1 MYRLLIC
8 GYILIGFFACS
19 SEVPFASINP
29 ESQTITESNLTIN
42 DPYAQLALETC
53 DCMNPMIDKVNEAEA
68 LRQIHTATSEKLQKS
83 YQEIEDIRPQIEE
96 CNIIVKKRYVPILG
110 ENPNTQLF
118 LEALK
123 NYCPSTYAVIS
134 KGISMKN

>member
-1 MYRLLIC
+1 MFRLLIC
-8 GYILIGFFACS
+8 GYMLMSIFACS
-19 SEVPFASINP
+19 DNVPVASIDP
-29 ESQTITESNLTIN
+29 EILTNTESNLTIK
-42 DPYAQLALETC
+42 DPYAQFALETC
-53 DCMNPMIDKVNEAEA
+53 DCMSPMIDKVNEAES

-83 YQEIEDIRPQIEE
+83 YQDIEDIRPQIDE
-96 CNIIVKKRYVPILG
+96 CNTIVKSRFAQILG
-110 ENPNTQLF
+110 KNLNTKLF

>member
-1 MYRLLIC
+1 MHRLLIC
-8 GYILIGFFACS
+8 GYMLTGIFACS
-19 SEVPFASINP
+19 TEVPVASINP
-29 ESQTITESNLTIN
+29 ETLTNTESNLTIK

-53 DCMNPMIDKVNEAEA
+53 DCMSPMIEKVNEAES
-68 LRQIHTATSEKLQKS
+68 LRQTHDAASERLQKS
-83 YQEIEDIRPQIEE
+83 YQEIEDMRPQIEE
-96 CNIIVKKRYVPILG
+96 CNTIVKNRFAHILG
-110 ENPNTQLF
+110 KNQNSSLF